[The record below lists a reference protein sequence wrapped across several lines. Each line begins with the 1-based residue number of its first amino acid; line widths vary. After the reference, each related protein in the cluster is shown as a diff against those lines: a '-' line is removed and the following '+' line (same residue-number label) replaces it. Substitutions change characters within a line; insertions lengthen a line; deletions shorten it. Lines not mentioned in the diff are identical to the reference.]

1 MGGTS
6 DGTGNVSSAAEYN
19 IWVDPEAAKI
29 VFNSGLQITMVGWD
43 NSYKYAMLKERE
55 ISQIRELNSK
65 LGNFSVDI
73 QKVLID
79 LTKEWYDFYGFDLP
93 DPITMAIALENS
105 IIEES
110 QDCHVI
116 VDTRDGITRGQ
127 TIVDYFDVEGKNQN
141 VRVVTKSSNKK
152 FMSLLLDLLR

>member
-1 MGGTS
+1 
-6 DGTGNVSSAAEYN
+6 
-19 IWVDPEAAKI
+19 
-29 VFNSGLQITMVGWD
+29 
-43 NSYKYAMLKERE
+43 MLKEPE

-127 TIVDYFDVEGKNQN
+127 TIVDYFNVEGKNQN

>member
-1 MGGTS
+1 
-6 DGTGNVSSAAEYN
+6 
-19 IWVDPEAAKI
+19 
-29 VFNSGLQITMVGWD
+29 
-43 NSYKYAMLKERE
+43 MLKERE

-116 VDTRDGITRGQ
+116 VDTRDGMTRWQ
-127 TIVDYFDVEGKNQN
+127 TIVD
-141 VRVVTKSSNKK
+141 
-152 FMSLLLDLLR
+152 